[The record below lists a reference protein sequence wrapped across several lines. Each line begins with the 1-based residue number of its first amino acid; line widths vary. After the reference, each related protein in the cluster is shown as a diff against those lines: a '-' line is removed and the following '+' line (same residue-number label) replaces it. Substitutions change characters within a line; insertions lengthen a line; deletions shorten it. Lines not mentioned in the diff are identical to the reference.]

1 MLNLNYEAM
10 KINFFK
16 VFLPVMLI
24 IIMIGCAGVKVSSDY
39 DRKADFSKYKTFNFS
54 KEVDKVTLNDLNR
67 RRLKDAITKEMEA
80 KGYQIAATPDILV
93 NAFVKGKTK
102 YSATANTNYMGG
114 MYYRGWGS
122 SNTYVDVNKS
132 IEGTL
137 FIDLID
143 VQEKS
148 MIWEGVAE
156 GLVNPRTQTREDQ
169 INSVVGMIFK
179 NFPR

>member
-1 MLNLNYEAM
+1 M
-10 KINFFK
+10 KTNFLRF
-16 VFLPVMLI
+16 FLPILLVI
-24 IIMIGCAGVKVSSDY
+24 IVAGCAGVKVSTDY
-39 DRKADFSKYKTFNFS
+39 DHKADFSKFKTFNFS

-80 KGYQIAATPDILV
+80 KGFQVSTTPDVLV

-102 YSATANTNYMGG
+102 YTATANTNYMGG

-132 IEGTL
+132 VEGTL

-143 VQEKS
+143 VQEKK

-156 GLVNPRTQTREDQ
+156 GLVNPRTETREDK
-169 INSVVGMIFK
+169 INSVVAMIFK
-179 NFPR
+179 SYPR

>member
-1 MLNLNYEAM
+1 M
-10 KINFFK
+10 KTNILK
-16 VFLPVMLI
+16 LILPALFVM
-24 IIMIGCAGVKVSSDY
+24 MMAGCAGIKVSTDY
-39 DRKADFSKYKTFNFS
+39 DHKADFTKYKTYNFS
-54 KEVDKVTLNDLNR
+54 KEVDKVSLNDLNR
-67 RRLKDAITKEMEA
+67 RRLKDAISKEMEA
-80 KGYQIAATPDILV
+80 KGYQISATPDVLV

-102 YSATANTNYMGG
+102 YTATANTNYMGG

-143 VQEKS
+143 VQEKK

-156 GLVNPRTQTREDQ
+156 GLVNPRTETREDK
-169 INSVVGMIFK
+169 INTVVSMIFK
-179 NFPR
+179 TFPR